1 MRTQERYTAH
11 LSLPE
16 IGEVGQQRLAAA
28 KVLVVGAGGL
38 GCPALSYLAA
48 AGVGCLGVIDFDRV
62 QLSNLPRQ
70 LLFNAND
77 LDKNKAVVAAEKLR
91 LLNPEVELKA
101 YLEKLTP
108 ANAVEVAKSYDL
120 LLDCSDDLPT
130 RYLINDVCVQL
141 GLPFVYAGIHRFEG
155 QLAVFNYKGGPDYRS
170 LYPQAVAAEG
180 ALSCSAVGVLGT
192 VPGILGTW
200 QANEALKLL
209 AGNAQVLSDELLLI
223 HLKTNEVRKV
233 QLPNRKQRV
242 NVLPTETEELEVQAS
257 WVKRKLDQ
265 GNDSIQLIDIREWE
279 ERNETTDLESEHLPL
294 SDWKAGIDQ
303 VDSTKDVVLFCQT
316 GKRSRGL
323 VPLMRSALNRSNIV
337 SLSGGIQAWEATF
350 IKQTTHD

>member
-1 MRTQERYTAH
+1 
-11 LSLPE
+11 
-16 IGEVGQQRLAAA
+16 
-28 KVLVVGAGGL
+28 
-38 GCPALSYLAA
+38 
-48 AGVGCLGVIDFDRV
+48 
-62 QLSNLPRQ
+62 
-70 LLFNAND
+70 
-77 LDKNKAVVAAEKLR
+77 
-91 LLNPEVELKA
+91 
-101 YLEKLTP
+101 
-108 ANAVEVAKSYDL
+108 
-120 LLDCSDDLPT
+120 
-130 RYLINDVCVQL
+130 
-141 GLPFVYAGIHRFEG
+141 
-155 QLAVFNYKGGPDYRS
+155 
-170 LYPQAVAAEG
+170 
-180 ALSCSAVGVLGT
+180 
-192 VPGILGTW
+192 
-200 QANEALKLL
+200 L